1 MKQFEYTITDELG
14 IHARPAGLLV
24 KKAGEFASTVTID
37 NGQKKADAKKL
48 ISLMMLA
55 VKKGQTVK
63 FIIEGA
69 DEDKAAAVLEAFMKE
84 NLQKFFRPFQI
95 VFGVKRFL

>member
-69 DEDKAAAVLEAFMKE
+69 DEDKAAAVLETFMKE
-84 NLQKFFRPFQI
+84 NL
-95 VFGVKRFL
+95 